1 MPELTICMPSRRN
14 LEDSR
19 AAIESAL
26 AVCEARD
33 AILVISDNSGDDA
46 KRAFWQGKSAR
57 IHYIASEAQTALDNM
72 IFTVQAA
79 ETPFIMPMGDDDM
92 IVAETNVAPID
103 LSDLPFDYVGV
114 FPVSEVFLSPEE
126 LGPSTAFALEQ
137 DDASER
143 LLSYMQTNVQHNA
156 GFYAIFRREIWLSTL
171 DLFSRFHPN
180 RADFCDWALSVTL
193 FTSGKMACDH
203 SLRYQYN
210 YTKWLTTELI
220 EARRKAMFADAGL
233 PEKAMH
239 YERLFQFLDVF
250 VLVNRVGSPLAIDE
264 RQRLGKAAVQI
275 IFGSFIATVAN
286 HPDQYEEGVASLAEM
301 VLEEE
306 DSFVQFQLGLLM
318 AERVQPGLKD
328 KYVNFIKASVS
339 GA

>member
-1 MPELTICMPSRRN
+1 MAELTICIPSNRN

-33 AILVISDNSGDDA
+33 AMLVISDNSGDEA
-46 KRAFWQGKSAR
+46 KKALWQGKSER
-57 IHYIASEAQTALDNM
+57 IRYFESQAPTALDNM
-72 IFTVQAA
+72 MFAVQAA
-79 ETPFIMPMGDDDM
+79 DTPFIVPMGDDDR
-92 IVAETNVAPID
+92 IIAEAGVEPVD

-114 FPVSEVFLSPEE
+114 FPVSEVFLSADE
-126 LGPSTAFALEQ
+126 LGPRNAFALEQ

-143 LLSYMQTNVQHNA
+143 LLSYMQLKLQHNA
-156 GFYAIFRREIWLSTL
+156 GFYAIFRREVWLSTF

-180 RADFCDWALSVTL
+180 RADFCDWALSATL
-193 FTSGKMACDH
+193 FTSGKMACDL

-210 YTKWLTTELI
+210 YSKWLTTELI

-275 IFGSFIATVAN
+275 IFGSFIATVADN
-286 HPDQYEEGVASLAEM
+286 SDLYEEGVASLAEM

-328 KYVNFIKASVS
+328 KYVDFIKASVS